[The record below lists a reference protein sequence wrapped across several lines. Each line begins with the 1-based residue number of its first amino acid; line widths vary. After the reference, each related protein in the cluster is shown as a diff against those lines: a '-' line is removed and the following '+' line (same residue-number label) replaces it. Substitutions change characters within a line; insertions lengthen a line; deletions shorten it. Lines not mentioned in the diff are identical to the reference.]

1 MLRGRDQWREESGS
15 CGSCGPCLR
24 GHPGCC
30 RHQGCEAAG
39 LRGRGS
45 LRVNAPWGGS
55 QLKLVYL
62 MGNIPSVKPF
72 GSTHCILLG
81 DIHSFGDVFLL
92 NNFCCFFHFLNSLPK
107 HGDPVHGPVGQ
118 VNSRR
123 AV

>member
-1 MLRGRDQWREESGS
+1 MGAVGAVGLASG
-15 CGSCGPCLR
+15 GI
-24 GHPGCC
+24 
-30 RHQGCEAAG
+30 QGAAG
-39 LRGRGS
+39 IKAVRQQGQRERIAESECS
-45 LRVNAPWGGS
+45 LGWLTAE
-55 QLKLVYL
+55 LVYL

-72 GSTHCILLG
+72 GSTHCVLLG

-107 HGDPVHGPVGQ
+107 HGGQVHGPVSQ